1 MLETKTEGLILD
13 VGPFFHTLR
22 NPTGDDLN
30 EGAEKVV
37 QT

>member
-1 MLETKTEGLILD
+1 MLELNRGLILD
-13 VGPFFHTLR
+13 VFSHTE